1 MYEPAGTW
9 IEQTDMNSKAKK
21 RLIISTLAIIV
32 IAIVMVAF
40 AGAGG
45 AAKSLTLA
53 QALSGDYTNQRVQ
66 VEGTVVDNSYSTV
79 GTTTTFKIYDPAVGP
94 AQALEV
100 HYMGA
105 LSATFGGGIVA
116 ICTGTL
122 SEEGTLTATELVT
135 KCPSKY
141 ESAEGAVTVAQL
153 VRSAESLSGTEL
165 KLAGYI
171 KPGTLEGPGSSVRF
185 IIYSQDSELP
195 VVYTG
200 ALPEGC
206 GDGSAVVLI
215 GVLELGTGGQGVP
228 GRFIATEVALERI
241 G

>member
-1 MYEPAGTW
+1 
-9 IEQTDMNSKAKK
+9 MNSKTKK

-32 IAIVMVAF
+32 IVIVMVAF

-53 QALSGDYTNQRVQ
+53 QAVSGDYTNQRVQ
-66 VEGTVVDNSYSTV
+66 VEGTVVDDSYRTEGSM
-79 GTTTTFKIYDPAVGP
+79 TTFKIYDPAVGP
-94 AQALEV
+94 SQALEV
-100 HYMGA
+100 RYTGMLA
-105 LSATFGGGIVA
+105 ATFGGGIVA

-122 SEEGTLTATELVT
+122 NENGALIATELVT

-153 VRSAESLSGTEL
+153 LRSAETLAGVEV

-171 KPGTLEGPGSSVRF
+171 KPGTLKDPESGVRF
-185 IIYSQDSELP
+185 IVFSQDSELP
-195 VVYTG
+195 VIYTG

-206 GDGSAVVLI
+206 KEGSAVI
-215 GVLELGTGGQGVP
+215 ISGILELRTSAGGTS
-228 GRFIATEVALERI
+228 RFIATDVALERI